1 MRSFQPFAMRFVVTA
16 QVNPS
21 ALTCSRMLS
30 GPNRS
35 PRRATC
41 DDTEGEAAQANCSVI
56 RVHALPGPRPTAGRY
71 PGGRPDHGPTP
82 RFLQDVPCTLSVIG
96 HTNTSIKRGTD
107 MAENSHD
114 NG

>member
-30 GPNRS
+30 GPTRS

-41 DDTEGEAAQANCSVI
+41 DDTEVEAAQANCSVV
-56 RVHALPGPRPTAGRY
+56 RVHALPGPRRLRWRLGRLASDSAIYPTSLNLRASGSSGSRSEFT
-71 PGGRPDHGPTP
+71 R
-82 RFLQDVPCTLSVIG
+82 
-96 HTNTSIKRGTD
+96 
-107 MAENSHD
+107 
-114 NG
+114 